1 MYIYKRH
8 HFYTPNSTFFNFKD
22 SNSHTPYNSMTK
34 VSSFF
39 SNVFMFV
46 GGTLVT
52 LVIILALWSF
62 IKTPNFSTINL
73 DFNLD
78 QEGSTNFYDEPNL
91 SYTIEKPIQNWDDK
105 RRQWFNLHPSFKLEG
120 QKDRVLI
127 VSGSQSTP
135 CKNPIG
141 DHLLLRFFKNKVDYS
156 RIHGYDVFYNNVLL
170 EPKMFFFWAKLPAIR
185 AAMVA
190 HPEAEWIWWVDSD
203 AAFTDM
209 DFKLPLEKYKNHNFV
224 VYGWPKLIYEK
235 KSWTGIN
242 AGVFLIRNCEWSMDL
257 IEAWAKMGPQSPEY
271 NKWGEILRA
280 TFKDK
285 NFPQSDDQSGLSYLL
300 LKEKDKWGEKIYI
313 ESEYYFQ
320 GYWVDIIDT
329 LDNITNKYFEIEKK
343 IPILRRRHAE
353 KVVSEIKVWEEYLIK
368 DNYSIRRPFVTHFTG
383 CEPCSGDYNPIY
395 SWETCYNAMQKAL
408 NFADNQVLRK
418 YGFVHN
424 NLLDSSSVKPLPFDY
439 PSNI

>member
-1 MYIYKRH
+1 
-8 HFYTPNSTFFNFKD
+8 
-22 SNSHTPYNSMTK
+22 MTK

-46 GGTLVT
+46 GGTLVI
-52 LVIILALWSF
+52 VLALWSF
-62 IKTPNFSTINL
+62 ISPKYPSFSTINL

-91 SYTIEKPIQNWDDK
+91 SYTIEKPIQNWNDK

-120 QKDRVLI
+120 EKERILI

-135 CKNPIG
+135 CKNPVG

-156 RIHGYDVFYNNVLL
+156 RIHGYDIFYNNVLL
-170 EPKMFFFWAKLPAIR
+170 EPKMFFFWAKLPAVR

-209 DFKLPLEKYKNHNFV
+209 DFKLPLKKYKNHNFV
-224 VYGWPKLIYEK
+224 VYGWPKLIYEN

-242 AGVFLIRNCEWSMDL
+242 AGVFLIRNCQWSMDL

-271 NKWGEILRA
+271 NKWGEILRT

-285 NFPQSDDQSGLSYLL
+285 KFPQSDDQSGLSYLL

-320 GYWVDIIDT
+320 GYWVDIIET

-395 SWETCYNAMQKAL
+395 SWETCYDAMQKAL

-418 YGFVHN
+418 YGFLHN
-424 NLLDSSSVKPLPFDY
+424 NLLDSSTVFPLPFDF